1 MIGKLFDSDP
11 EFYNYLSSF
20 WSIKRHKWIKGPK
33 LPKEIERRDNTYTIA
48 MFEAIF
54 VKENI
59 DENDDVLEMSLRGG
73 RDYFFWNLG
82 F

>member
-33 LPKEIERRDNTYTIA
+33 LPKEIAEEIIPTQLPCLRQYLSRRI
-48 MFEAIF
+48 
-54 VKENI
+54 
-59 DENDDVLEMSLRGG
+59 LMSLRGG
-73 RDYFFWNLG
+73 VFFLESG
-82 F
+82 FFEKST